1 MNDATRRALRTLVQ
15 TIVAFVLAG
24 GLAEVVNAYADEWA
38 IQGANRMLLTAA
50 LTVVVTW
57 AQNAA
62 EDKGVLPALLK
73 PPASPDATPVP
84 TAHRPTVDDPNGD
97 GRPDYLGA
105 RPRSR

>member
-38 IQGANRMLLTAA
+38 IHGANRMLLTAA
-50 LTVVVTW
+50 LTVVVSW

-62 EDKGVLPALLK
+62 EDRGALPALLK
-73 PPASPDATPVP
+73 TPASSGAAPVP
-84 TAHRPTVDDPNGD
+84 TIHRPTVSDPDGD
-97 GRPDYLGA
+97 GRPDY
-105 RPRSR
+105 

>member
-38 IQGANRMLLTAA
+38 IHGANRMLLTAA
-50 LTVVVTW
+50 LTVVVSW

-62 EDKGVLPALLK
+62 EDRGVLPALLK
-73 PPASPDATPVP
+73 APAPPAATPAP
-84 TAHRPTVDDPNGD
+84 TTHRPTVYDPDGD
-97 GRPDYLGA
+97 GRPNY
-105 RPRSR
+105 

>member
-38 IQGANRMLLTAA
+38 IHGANRMLLTAA
-50 LTVVVTW
+50 LTVVTW

-73 PPASPDATPVP
+73 PPASPAATPAP
-84 TAHRPTVDDPNGD
+84 TAHRPTVSNPDGD